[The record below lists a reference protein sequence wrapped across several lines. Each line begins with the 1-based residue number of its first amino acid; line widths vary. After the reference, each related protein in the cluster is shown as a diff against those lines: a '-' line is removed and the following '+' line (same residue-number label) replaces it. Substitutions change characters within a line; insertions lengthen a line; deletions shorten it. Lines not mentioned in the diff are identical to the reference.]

1 MRRVLPVLAL
11 LACATP
17 AAGDQINHHAH
28 AGSTDQ
34 PPTTPFSMSMRLSMS
49 KMHSAMMSAP
59 QSGIPERDFLEQ
71 MLPHHRGAVD
81 MAKAVLLATSDME
94 IRNLAQS
101 IVTEQEYEIQLMT
114 IMLEKMS
121 ARVSTEGAA
130 R

>member
-1 MRRVLPVLAL
+1 
-11 LACATP
+11 
-17 AAGDQINHHAH
+17 
-28 AGSTDQ
+28 
-34 PPTTPFSMSMRLSMS
+34 
-49 KMHSAMMSAP
+49 
-59 QSGIPERDFLEQ
+59 
-71 MLPHHRGAVD
+71 